1 MTTPNIKQ
9 VYLNKMAPPNIKQV
23 YVEPRESKPEFRRI
37 DDITGQPKKLS
48 SLGSVAKYPCVKS
61 AVEKF
66 KAFKKRP
73 KYYIYNLMP
82 VILLIFLILF
92 ITLVTYRGTN
102 AIKMEKSSNLLDE
115 ATKEVDYLTAILKDL
130 KNNSG
135 SVDDITKAEANLDE
149 VNKKLYIISGEKNQC
164 IYIDNI
170 CDKTVDLCN
179 GLLASILMIYIGSA
193 SIRLYQLRKNLDK
206 ERQICIE

>member
-23 YVEPRESKPEFRRI
+23 YVESRESQPEKS
-37 DDITGQPKKLS
+37 P
-48 SLGSVAKYPCVKS
+48 SLRSVSKYILQNSEDKNTCVKS

-66 KAFKKRP
+66 KAFKRRP
-73 KYYIYNLMP
+73 KYYIYSLMP
-82 VILLIFLILF
+82 VILLIFLILL
-92 ITLVTYRGTN
+92 ITLVAYRGTN

-149 VNKKLYIISGEKNQC
+149 VNKKLYIISGEKNKC

-179 GLLASILMIYIGSA
+179 GLIASIMMIYIGSA

-206 ERQICIE
+206 ERQSCIE

>member
-23 YVEPRESKPEFRRI
+23 YVESRESQPEFRRI
-37 DDITGQPKKLS
+37 DDITVQPE
-48 SLGSVAKYPCVKS
+48 KYPCVKS
-61 AVEKF
+61 AMEKF
-66 KAFKKRP
+66 KAFKRRP
-73 KYYIYNLMP
+73 KYHIYNLMP

-92 ITLVTYRGTN
+92 IALVTYRGTN
-102 AIKMEKSSNLLDE
+102 AIEMAKSSNLLDD
-115 ATKEVDYLTAILKDL
+115 ATKEVEYLTSILKDL

-149 VNKKLYIISGEKNQC
+149 VNKKLYIISGEKNKC

-206 ERQICIE
+206 ERQSCIE